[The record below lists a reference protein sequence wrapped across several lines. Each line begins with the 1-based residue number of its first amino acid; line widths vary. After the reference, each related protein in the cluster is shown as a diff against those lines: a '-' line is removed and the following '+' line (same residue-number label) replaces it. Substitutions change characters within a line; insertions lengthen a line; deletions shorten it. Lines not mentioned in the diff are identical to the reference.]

1 MTRPSPWPG
10 APAAAPAPAPAPAL
24 APAPAPAPAAAPA
37 ASAAETSGDTS
48 TVERGDTLRETARA
62 QEVDGGR
69 RALYAVNRD
78 EIRNPHRTSVG
89 QVQQLPCVPR
99 LPPGRPIRTGSRR

>member
-1 MTRPSPWPG
+1 MTRPSPGPG
-10 APAAAPAPAPAPAL
+10 ARGGSRAGSGP

-48 TVERGDTLRETARA
+48 PVERGDTLREIARA

-69 RALYAVNRD
+69 RAMYAVNRD

-89 QVQQLPCVPR
+89 QVP
-99 LPPGRPIRTGSRR
+99 